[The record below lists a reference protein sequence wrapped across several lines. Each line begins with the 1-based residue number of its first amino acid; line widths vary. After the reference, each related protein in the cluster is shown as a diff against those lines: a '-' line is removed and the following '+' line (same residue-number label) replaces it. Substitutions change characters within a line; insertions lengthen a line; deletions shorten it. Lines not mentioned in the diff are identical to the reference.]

1 VKEAFGEKWG
11 FTAVWL
17 QWFMMTIGF
26 IGVLTFLAAS
36 FSYLFDP
43 TLQDNKL
50 YQFVVVVIVCWVFT
64 FINFKGMKVY
74 TRSNSLFVVIGVFIP
89 CILLIGG
96 GLWLVGS
103 GHPILL
109 NLHPTLADFIPDF
122 SSPDNLVLLITFVFM
137 FTGIEVTSFHLVDI
151 KNVKRN
157 YPISI
162 FVVSLILIIL
172 PVNCSLIISALVPAD
187 SLNMLGGVMQTF
199 EVMFGAGIL
208 TAIIALLISIGAIGQ
223 ISAWILGPVR
233 GLVVSAKDGNLP
245 PIFQKTNEH
254 GMPVNM
260 MILQAIVV
268 TFWGVVY
275 VILPGDVNGSFWMLI
290 SLATLVAIVM
300 TILIYLSLIKLRYSQ
315 PNVKRAFKIP
325 GGKIGL
331 WIFAAWSIISM
342 LFLFNLGVI
351 PPSQIT
357 DFGFTYLEYVVVML
371 VSTIIIVLI
380 PLIIHKKRN
389 KSWLPENH
397 NIR

>member
-1 VKEAFGEKWG
+1 MSENAKSNYKMVLMGIILGSLAAVMGVRNFPSMALVGWQLIIFSILAVILFLIPASLTSAELATGWSGEGDVYLWVKEAFGEKWG

-103 GHPILL
+103 GHPLLL

-187 SLNMLGGVMQTF
+187 SLNMVG
-199 EVMFGAGIL
+199 
-208 TAIIALLISIGAIGQ
+208 
-223 ISAWILGPVR
+223 
-233 GLVVSAKDGNLP
+233 
-245 PIFQKTNEH
+245 
-254 GMPVNM
+254 
-260 MILQAIVV
+260 
-268 TFWGVVY
+268 
-275 VILPGDVNGSFWMLI
+275 
-290 SLATLVAIVM
+290 
-300 TILIYLSLIKLRYSQ
+300 
-315 PNVKRAFKIP
+315 
-325 GGKIGL
+325 
-331 WIFAAWSIISM
+331 
-342 LFLFNLGVI
+342 
-351 PPSQIT
+351 
-357 DFGFTYLEYVVVML
+357 
-371 VSTIIIVLI
+371 
-380 PLIIHKKRN
+380 
-389 KSWLPENH
+389 
-397 NIR
+397 